1 MIDRFKGFG
10 KRKIHLTVKTSFF
23 LTAGSLKCEQMHLKS
38 DKSEIINEFH
48 TGKVNE
54 KCFELFVQR
63 YELGLTLFRMDFDCS
78 QIGGSKKA
86 TLPKIYHTYPA
97 MIKLGTVMLFLK
109 KISKIY
115 ISHDTPLEF
124 CWYQHFFT
132 PNQQVLADID

>member
-10 KRKIHLTVKTSFF
+10 KMKIHLTVKMSFF
-23 LTAGSLKCEQMHLKS
+23 LSAGSLKCQQMHLKS

-48 TGKVNE
+48 TDKVTE

-97 MIKLGTVMLFLK
+97 MIKLGTVILFLK

-115 ISHDTPLEF
+115 ESHDALLVF
-124 CWYQHFFT
+124 C
-132 PNQQVLADID
+132 